1 MIVPR
6 KMSLQLTPLL
16 DLLLIVIFAQYME
29 VQETQVTIVEKAATT
44 TIERDA
50 ALAALSEKEADL
62 QQVQDELKTTIQQE
76 QVIASLL
83 VDLFDVPEEEV
94 QAILDKNVPPGG
106 RTAMEI
112 ERLKERFKQTTVEQ
126 SGRVIEHL
134 LTYDEIRKRCDIWDV
149 HVTPQNFL
157 TLSSGDK
164 TLQIQIPLDIDEE
177 FVQQTFVEKF
187 IETAHTLPEPKSLV
201 ITMLTYD
208 RRSQRWAVQ
217 GVREALP
224 QISLRL
230 NSESDARTRYDYAD
244 LGFRIE

>member
-29 VQETQVTIVEKAATT
+29 VQETQVTIVEKAAATT
-44 TIERDA
+44 LERDA
-50 ALAALSEKEADL
+50 AIAALSAKEADL
-62 QQVQDELKTTIQQE
+62 QQIQEDLKTTIQQE
-76 QVIASLL
+76 QVIANLL
-83 VDLFDVPEEEV
+83 VELFDLPEAEV
-94 QAILDKNVPPGG
+94 QAILERNVPPGG

-112 ERLKERFKQTTVEQ
+112 QRLKERFKQTTIEQ

-134 LTYDEIRKRCDIWDV
+134 LTYDEIRKRCDVWDV

-164 TLQIQIPLDIDEE
+164 TLQVQVPLDIDED
-177 FVQQTFVEKF
+177 FVQDAFVEKF
-187 IETAHTLPEPKSLV
+187 IETGHTLPEPKSLV

-208 RRSQRWAVQ
+208 RQSQRWAVQ

-230 NSESDARTRYDYAD
+230 NAESEGRTRYDYAD